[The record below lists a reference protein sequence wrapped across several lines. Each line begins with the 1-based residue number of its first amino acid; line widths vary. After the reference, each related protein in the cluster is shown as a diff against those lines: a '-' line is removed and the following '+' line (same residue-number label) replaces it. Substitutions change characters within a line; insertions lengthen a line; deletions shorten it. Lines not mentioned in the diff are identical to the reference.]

1 MGPLNQLKSNELN
14 TKRLILCGLNVSFKF
29 HIQEGENNDKFFTHP
44 RNPKALAAYLFAHN
58 HLFYM
63 MELLTGLLLMMLSLC
78 EAPAVPSLR
87 LDVYVSKHLHA
98 NTSLYTQFIV
108 KSPVYLIPLQV
119 HATLE
124 LLALVIVAF
133 ELCMK
138 LRWLGFHTFI
148 RHKRTMVKVI
158 AFWMLRLVESGPL
171 REGSHSAVCRPH
183 VIVCGSAFVTAYCS
197 RCLFSLFRCVCC
209 CYSSWRP

>member
-1 MGPLNQLKSNELN
+1 M
-14 TKRLILCGLNVSFKF
+14 SFKF

-87 LDVYVSKHLHA
+87 LDVYVSERIHARTLTHA
-98 NTSLYTQFIV
+98 NTSSYTQFGV
-108 KSPVYLIPLQV
+108 KAYVMPLQV

-124 LLALVIVAF
+124 LLALVMVAF

-138 LRWLGFHTFI
+138 LRWLGFGTFI
-148 RHKRTMVKVI
+148 RHKRTMVKVTN
-158 AFWMLRLVESGPL
+158 A
-171 REGSHSAVCRPH
+171 
-183 VIVCGSAFVTAYCS
+183 
-197 RCLFSLFRCVCC
+197 
-209 CYSSWRP
+209 

>member
-1 MGPLNQLKSNELN
+1 MFLRPQVLLHSGESAQYVAYSE
-14 TKRLILCGLNVSFKF
+14 F

-87 LDVYVSKHLHA
+87 LDVYVSEHMDR
-98 NTSLYTQFIV
+98 NTLKQTQDCPV
-108 KSPVYLIPLQV
+108 KAHVCGIPLQV

-124 LLALVIVAF
+124 LLALVMVAF

-148 RHKRTMVKVI
+148 RHKRTMVKVTR
-158 AFWMLRLVESGPL
+158 AGWTFFKAVN
-171 REGSHSAVCRPH
+171 SA
-183 VIVCGSAFVTAYCS
+183 SVTVHCS
-197 RCLFSLFRCVCC
+197 CCLFSLYRRVCC
-209 CYSSWRP
+209 CYSLWRP

>member
-1 MGPLNQLKSNELN
+1 MAHECL
-14 TKRLILCGLNVSFKF
+14 F

-63 MELLTGLLLMMLSLC
+63 MELLTGLLLLMLSLC

-87 LDVYVSKHLHA
+87 LDVYVSEDKHT
-98 NTSLYTQFIV
+98 NTLKRAQTHLNTQ
-108 KSPVYLIPLQV
+108 SPVKAPVHMIPLQV

-124 LLALVIVAF
+124 LLALVMVAF

-148 RHKRTMVKVI
+148 RHKRTMVKVNMI
-158 AFWMLRLVESGPL
+158 W
-171 REGSHSAVCRPH
+171 
-183 VIVCGSAFVTAYCS
+183 T
-197 RCLFSLFRCVCC
+197 
-209 CYSSWRP
+209 